1 VPSNLSAIQERIGE
15 LLREQAPA
23 GWQELVASV
32 EYAVG
37 YEKISA
43 TARVPGQVETVVLNV
58 ELDELEAAFR
68 ALHHASAHPEGH
80 GAWSGARLVVRPG
93 QAGELELT
101 YPEDGHLTAPFA
113 A

>member
-1 VPSNLSAIQERIGE
+1 MLSNLSAIQERIGE